1 MVRPKSV
8 SSRIVPASRIAVHPR
23 RFVSLVVVASCVA
36 AAPFA
41 LGCGSTAATEPATD
55 GVPDTDTD
63 AASGIDLPPQDGGTT
78 DPPDASSDPDASL
91 DGSTPAS
98 RCSATTDTVTCTSH
112 EITIEV
118 SSIGRRVTYEV
129 PEGTPP
135 AGGWPAVLYFQ
146 GSFVPG
152 HTAFQAKL
160 ADPFGMFRLTLTIKE
175 LLDRGY
181 AVISPDALSDGKT
194 YWQTNVP
201 PWSTNW
207 TSSTDHAF
215 VLSIFD
221 EITKGTFGP
230 LDASHLYAMGIS
242 SGGFMT
248 SRMAMNYAGKFR
260 ALAVHSAGY
269 ATCSASV
276 AACSMP
282 KPLPNDHPP
291 TLFLHGQA
299 DATVPV
305 GVMEMYRDEL
315 AKEGRDVDTVLDP
328 NAGHEWLASGP
339 TKIADWFDAH

>member
-1 MVRPKSV
+1 MVRPK
-8 SSRIVPASRIAVHPR
+8 
-23 RFVSLVVVASCVA
+23 RFVSGIAAHPNRFALGVVVASCVA
-36 AAPFA
+36 ATSFA
-41 LGCGSTAATEPATD
+41 LGCGSGTASDPASDAGPATE
-55 GVPDTDTD
+55 TD
-63 AASGIDLPPQDGGTT
+63 AASDAASDVDPTPPDDGAT
-78 DPPDASSDPDASL
+78 DPSDASPDPDAPS
-91 DGSTPAS
+91 DGSTPTS
-98 RCSATTDTVTCTSH
+98 RCSATADTVTCTSH
-112 EITIEV
+112 EITIDV

-135 AGGWPAVLYFQ
+135 AGGWPTVLYFQ
-146 GSFVPG
+146 GSLVPG

-160 ADPFGMFRLTLTIKE
+160 ADPFGMFQLTLTIKE

-194 YWQTNVP
+194 YWQTNIP

-221 EITKGTFGP
+221 EIAKGSFGP
-230 LDASHLYAMGIS
+230 LDASRLYAMGIS

-282 KPLPNDHPP
+282 TPLPSDHPP
-291 TLFLHGQA
+291 TLFLHGQK
-299 DATVPV
+299 DKTVPV

-315 AKEGRDVDTVLDP
+315 AKEGRTVDTVLDP

-339 TKIADWFDAH
+339 TKIGDWFDTH